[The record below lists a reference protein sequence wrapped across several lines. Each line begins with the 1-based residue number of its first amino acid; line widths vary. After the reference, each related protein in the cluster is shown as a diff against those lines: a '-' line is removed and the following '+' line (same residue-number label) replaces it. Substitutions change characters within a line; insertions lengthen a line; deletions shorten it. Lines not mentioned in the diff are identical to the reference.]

1 MAIAL
6 SAGVRNNL
14 QSLQNTSNLIAIAQ
28 NRLATGKKVNSAIDD
43 PSAFFTAQ
51 NLSDR
56 SSKLTKLLDGV
67 NSGISTIKAASTGLD
82 SIYKQLQSAQGIIDS
97 LKADVAK
104 ASNQL
109 ASTAGG
115 PATPITAN
123 MLLDGGA
130 VDLNIA
136 NGDEITF
143 TDTVTGGVTTVELGA
158 TAATDTVQT
167 LINKVNAQGNGVF
180 SAALTNGKIT
190 FTSTGSNAVAIAV
203 SNGGVAN
210 AGATAALGGTTTV
223 GTVDQSKINAYA
235 KQFNDVLTSVDQFA
249 ADSSFNGV
257 NLLKAGNDLNIVY
270 NEEGTSKSTVTSRDI
285 TSSNFS
291 LVNVNATGSG
301 TVANFTGQEAAL
313 KAALASVRTYQS
325 EYSAQLSTAQNRSEF
340 AKNLSNLLLSG
351 AEQLTNADQNAEAA
365 NVLALQTRQ
374 QLSQSAL
381 SLSVQGDQAVL
392 QLLR

>member
-14 QSLQNTSNLIAIAQ
+14 QSLQNTSNLIALSQ

-56 SSKLTKLLDGV
+56 SAKLTKLLDGI
-67 NSGISTIKAASTGLD
+67 NSGVSTIKAASTGLD

-104 ASNQL
+104 ASNQASGAATAL
-109 ASTAGG
+109 TTSTA
-115 PATPITAN
+115 
-123 MLLDGGA
+123 LGA
-130 VDLNIA
+130 GAIGIA
-136 NGDEITF
+136 NSDTITF
-143 TDTVTGGVTTVELGA
+143 TDSVSGGTTTVSLGA
-158 TAATDTVQT
+158 TAATDTVQD
-167 LINKVNAQGNGVF
+167 LINKVNAQGNGVY

-190 FTSTGSNAVAIAV
+190 FTSTGSNQFTVGV
-203 SNGGVAN
+203 SNAGTAN
-210 AGATAALGGTTTV
+210 ATATTALGGTSVV
-223 GTVDQSKINAYA
+223 GTVDQTKINAYA
-235 KQFNDVLTSVDQFA
+235 KQFNDVLTSVDQFG

-257 NLLKAGNDLNIVY
+257 NLLRAGNNLDIVY
-270 NEEGTSKSTVTSRDI
+270 NEDATSKSTVVSRDI
-285 TSSNFS
+285 TASNFS
-291 LVNVNATGSG
+291 LVNINATGSG
-301 TVANFTGQEAAL
+301 TVANFTGQEAAI
-313 KAALASVRTYQS
+313 KNALASVRTYQS
-325 EYSAQLSTAQNRSEF
+325 EYSAQLSTAQNRSDF

-351 AEQLTNADQNAEAA
+351 AESLTNADQNAEAA